1 MAQKSDY
8 LINYGG
14 EIFIIKTSEDEI
26 RAALKVLKNIR
37 AWRCEEV
44 EQEKQSPQVQRHES
58 VYPDGKENQGR

>member
-1 MAQKSDY
+1 MALKSDY
-8 LINYGG
+8 LINYEG
-14 EIFIIKTSEDEI
+14 EIFIIKASEKEI

-58 VYPDGKENQGR
+58 VYPDGEENQGR

>member
-1 MAQKSDY
+1 MELKSNY

-14 EIFIIKTSEDEI
+14 EIFIIETTEKEI
-26 RAALKVLKNIR
+26 RSALKVLKNIR

-58 VYPDGKENQGR
+58 VYPDGEENQGR